1 MGIKLEEKLILQIR
15 CLVLS
20 LTAMPGASSPVGP
33 TKKTTRKQM
42 LFMQLWT
49 KGWMKEEKKEGKT
62 SYCPSLSLSDSER
75 KCCLNYVRLGEKL
88 QEQCVCLVSFEP
100 LGLGL
105 VAALR

>member
-1 MGIKLEEKLILQIR
+1 
-15 CLVLS
+15 
-20 LTAMPGASSPVGP
+20 
-33 TKKTTRKQM
+33 M

-62 SYCPSLSLSDSER
+62 SSCSSLSLSDSER
-75 KCCLNYVRLGEKL
+75 KCCLTYVRLGKKL
-88 QEQCVCLVSFEP
+88 QEPCVCLFSFEP